1 MSSEAFTNARS
12 WSVHSFSRLKTPGR
26 RAFCEE
32 RRDEVGRRKR
42 KGNERGRSSRVSSD
56 DDMTEEIDKP
66 LCLCALVAFELL
78 LQTLQ

>member
-26 RAFCEE
+26 RASCEE
-32 RRDEVGRRKR
+32 RRDEVGRRR

-56 DDMTEEIDKP
+56 DDMTE
-66 LCLCALVAFELL
+66 CVRR
-78 LQTLQ
+78 

>member
-1 MSSEAFTNARS
+1 M
-12 WSVHSFSRLKTPGR
+12 HSFSRLKTPGR

-32 RRDEVGRRKR
+32 RRDEVGRRR

-56 DDMTEEIDKP
+56 DDMTECVEEIDKP

-78 LQTLQ
+78 LQTPQ